1 MTRLIIFL
9 SLLVFAIGC
18 TQNSAENTV
27 SGKIQNAQGDAV
39 VLIGYERGQPDT
51 LGSAILNEEGGF
63 SFIVPANRP
72 NFYTLY
78 IGSDNSV
85 TLFLDSTESD
95 VVVDAD
101 LNTLK
106 STYEV
111 SGSAES
117 KDIRDLYV
125 KETRYLTRLDSL
137 MTAMKEMA
145 ATGDAEKRTELSREY
160 NELRAEYRQYIFDFI
175 DEDSTRIANY
185 NALQRLDP
193 HQDFKYVQ
201 RVRNGLSTKLEG
213 NFFYDRLAEEV
224 ARFEERK
231 RAEQMFAPG
240 TVVPDI
246 VLPDPDGDVIK
257 LSDYRGNYVLIDFWA
272 SWCKPCRRENPN
284 VVAMYNKYSNEN
296 FEIFGVSLDK
306 ERDKWIQ
313 AIKDDGL
320 TWPQVSD
327 LKFWESAAAQLY
339 NVNAIPYTVLIDPDG
354 KVIDTR
360 LRGPALDQKLQEIF
374 GT

>member
-1 MTRLIIFL
+1 MTRFIFIL
-9 SLLVFAIGC
+9 SLLVFTIGC
-18 TQNSAENTV
+18 SHEPTENSL
-27 SGKIQNAQGDAV
+27 SGTILNAQGDEV
-39 VLIGYERGQPDT
+39 VLIGYDQGQPDT
-51 LGSAILNEEGGF
+51 LGSTLLNADGNF
-63 SFIVPANRP
+63 SFVIPANRP

-78 IGSDNSV
+78 VGSDNSV

-95 VVVDAD
+95 VVVTAD

-106 STYEV
+106 SDYEV

-117 KDIRDLYV
+117 QDIRNLFV
-125 KETRYLTRLDSL
+125 KETSYMTRLDSL
-137 MTAMKEMA
+137 MSSMKEMA
-145 ATGDAEKRTELSREY
+145 ASGDADKRTKLSGEY
-160 NELRAEYRQYIFDFI
+160 NDLRAEYRQYIFDFI

-193 HQDFKYVQ
+193 HGDFEYVQ

-240 TVVPDI
+240 TTVPDI
-246 VLPDPDGDVIK
+246 ALPSPDGDVVK

-272 SWCKPCRRENPN
+272 SWCQPCRRENPN
-284 VVAMYNKYSNEN
+284 VVAMYNRYSKQN
-296 FEIFGVSLDK
+296 FEIFGVSLDR

-327 LKFWESAAAQLY
+327 LKFWNSAAAQLY

>member
-1 MTRLIIFL
+1 MTRLIILL
-9 SLLVFAIGC
+9 SLLVFAVGC
-18 TQNSAENTV
+18 TQNSTENIL
-27 SGKIQNAQGDAV
+27 SGKIENAQGDRILLV
-39 VLIGYERGQPDT
+39 GYDRGRPDT
-51 LGSAILNEEGGF
+51 LGLATLNENGEF
-63 SFIVPANRP
+63 SFTVPADRP

-78 IGSDNSV
+78 VGPENSV

-95 VVVDAD
+95 VVVNAD

-125 KETRYLTRLDSL
+125 NETRYLTRLDSL
-137 MTAMKEMA
+137 MSAMKELA
-145 ATGDAEKRTELSREY
+145 TTGDTEKRTELSREY
-160 NELRAEYRQYIFDFI
+160 NDLRAEYRQYIFDFI
-175 DEDSTRIANY
+175 DEDSTRVANY

-193 HQDFKYVQ
+193 HQDFQYVQ
-201 RVRNGLSTKLEG
+201 RIRNGLSTKLEG

-224 ARFEERK
+224 ARFEERQ
-231 RAEQMFAPG
+231 RAEQKFAPG
-240 TVVPDI
+240 TTVPDI
-246 VLPDPDGDVIK
+246 VLPDPDGNVIK

-272 SWCKPCRRENPN
+272 SWCVPCRRENPN
-284 VVAMYNKYSNEN
+284 VVAMYNKYSKQN
-296 FEIFGVSLDK
+296 FEIFGVSLDR
-306 ERDKWIQ
+306 ERDKWLQ

-327 LKFWESAAAQLY
+327 LKFWNSAAAQLY

-374 GT
+374 GA